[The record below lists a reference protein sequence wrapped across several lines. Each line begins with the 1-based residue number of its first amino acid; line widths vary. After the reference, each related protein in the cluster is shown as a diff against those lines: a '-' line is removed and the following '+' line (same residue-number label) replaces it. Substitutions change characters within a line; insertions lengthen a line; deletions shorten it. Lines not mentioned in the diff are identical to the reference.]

1 MLLAQDDPARHVVRH
16 ESQTLSKDP
25 MPLIECAFT
34 AHPSMLNVPKD
45 IDAVKLPLSVAV
57 GETDMALSAAKVKIV
72 KVCRNFLSLGQTNL
86 LHRKLLKSRSGVTT
100 K

>member
-1 MLLAQDDPARHVVRH
+1 LLAQDDPARHVVRH
-16 ESQTLSKDP
+16 ESQASSKDP

-45 IDAVKLPLSVAV
+45 IDAVKLLLSVAV

-72 KVCRNFLSLGQTNL
+72 KVGHISPSCVGQPRL
-86 LHRKLLKSRSGVTT
+86 LVA
-100 K
+100 